1 MTLEKNLSVLTAIFN
16 ANWKVLSRL
25 KEEKVFDAQEGRK
38 SFWFL
43 CNLWV
48 EIIFFVKD
56 MKDIAEFD

>member
-1 MTLEKNLSVLTAIFN
+1 MLTAIFN

-25 KEEKVFDAQEGRK
+25 KEEKVFDAQEGKK
-38 SFWFL
+38 SLWFL

-56 MKDIAEFD
+56 IKDIGEFD